1 MRLWVLFGQWMNTT
15 GIFQFIQTSPPGRD
29 ELDYYRLHHQET
41 IAMESFFLQQLA
53 YILRNQVTDQS
64 SEEDRFTRRSLDQK
78 STETSKTEMTTSSLS
93 VVAGAP
99 EALTTG

>member
-41 IAMESFFLQQLA
+41 IAMESFF
-53 YILRNQVTDQS
+53 YNS
-64 SEEDRFTRRSLDQK
+64 
-78 STETSKTEMTTSSLS
+78 
-93 VVAGAP
+93 
-99 EALTTG
+99 